1 MTASQSKQNPQASN
15 MNFDNLSPEELAV
28 LSPVYYGHEVV
39 LPPYK
44 TNTAVRRATQPSQPW
59 SAPITVTKPSKTK
72 RVQHNGGFMS
82 IACALL
88 TATFVLSYMDAMER
102 CGMSFAVGTTTAAN
116 YVEWHLLASS
126 RLLKAGLITV
136 LVLAS
141 RGFGARVLLA
151 CVVLRVMQP
160 NFLFVAD
167 GLLSVVQTVFGALPT
182 RITALLPNW
191 GCACLTWPVQLHAFL
206 FGF

>member
-1 MTASQSKQNPQASN
+1 

-39 LPPYK
+39 LPYK
-44 TNTAVRRATQPSQPW
+44 TNTAVRRPTQPSQPW
-59 SAPITVTKPSKTK
+59 SAPIAVTKPSKSQ
-72 RVQHNGGFMS
+72 RVQHNSGFLS

-88 TATFVLSYMDAMER
+88 TAVFLLSYMDAMER

-126 RLLKAGLITV
+126 RLFKAGLITL

-167 GLLSVVQTVFGALPT
+167 GLLSVVQTVFDALPT
-182 RITALLPNW
+182 RVTALLPNW